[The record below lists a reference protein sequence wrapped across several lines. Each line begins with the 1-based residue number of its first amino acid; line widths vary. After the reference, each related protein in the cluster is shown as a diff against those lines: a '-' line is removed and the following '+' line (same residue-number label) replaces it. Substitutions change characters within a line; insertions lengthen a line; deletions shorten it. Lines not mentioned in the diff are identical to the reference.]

1 MLYTAALLSAAMLLA
16 GCYSTDTD
24 DDLLSTATLI
34 SIYPSTVSVGSA
46 AATQNVV
53 VTLAPKSKRNLD
65 WSCSVQS
72 AWVTAVRE
80 KVPGESTGT
89 VYEDA
94 VVLAF
99 LENTAYKRQTTLTI
113 TASDGTAH
121 TATFYSEP
129 TTLTYEQSGK
139 SFSCQIMN
147 QGLEFPVAGTPMQGW
162 SDYSDFDKYVQNPQ
176 RFIVKMKKRQQ

>member
-94 VVLAF
+94 VVLVF

-113 TASDGTAH
+113 TASDGTVLEVPVVQKGIYAD
-121 TATFYSEP
+121 AYVKAAPESLTFMAE
-129 TTLTYEQSGK
+129 
-139 SFSCQIMN
+139 
-147 QGLEFPVAGTPMQGW
+147 
-162 SDYSDFDKYVQNPQ
+162 NPQ
-176 RFIVKMKKRQQ
+176 PAAVAIDTNMDTFAAVSDSDWCTVVDNGDGTITVT

>member
-65 WSCSVQS
+65 LFGP
-72 AWVTAVRE
+72 VRMGDRG
-80 KVPGESTGT
+80 PGKGPRRKHGNR
-89 VYEDA
+89 
-94 VVLAF
+94 L
-99 LENTAYKRQTTLTI
+99 
-113 TASDGTAH
+113 
-121 TATFYSEP
+121 
-129 TTLTYEQSGK
+129 
-139 SFSCQIMN
+139 
-147 QGLEFPVAGTPMQGW
+147 
-162 SDYSDFDKYVQNPQ
+162 
-176 RFIVKMKKRQQ
+176 

>member
-72 AWVTAVRE
+72 RMGDRG
-80 KVPGESTGT
+80 PGKGPRRKHGNR
-89 VYEDA
+89 
-94 VVLAF
+94 L
-99 LENTAYKRQTTLTI
+99 
-113 TASDGTAH
+113 
-121 TATFYSEP
+121 
-129 TTLTYEQSGK
+129 
-139 SFSCQIMN
+139 
-147 QGLEFPVAGTPMQGW
+147 
-162 SDYSDFDKYVQNPQ
+162 
-176 RFIVKMKKRQQ
+176 